1 MNLGGRVRLAR
12 KRRKLT
18 QEKLVEL
25 TNGAVSQAR
34 LSALEKRDSK
44 RSDALYQLAQAL
56 DVNPQWLQDGK
67 EPSGLEKPAAAQRD
81 RILEQLIDLYGQ
93 LSEQHRHE
101 LVGYA
106 NALHAQE
113 HPLASTSNPFGKKR
127 EPAQPKQP

>member
-12 KRRKLT
+12 KRRELT

-25 TNGAVSQAR
+25 TGGVVSQAR

-44 RSDALYQLAQAL
+44 RSGALYALARAL
-56 DVNPQWLQDGK
+56 EVNPQWLQDGK
-67 EPSGLEKPAAAQRD
+67 EPSGLEKPGASVRD
-81 RILEQLIDLYGQ
+81 RLLEQLIDLYGQ
-93 LSEQHRHE
+93 LNEQRRHE

-113 HPLASTSNPFGKKR
+113 HPLASPSNPFGKKK
-127 EPAQPKQP
+127 ETAQPKQQ